1 PEDACVRELLF
12 TRITNLDRDD
22 LVAAGEL
29 DQRALPVTRAAEVA
43 DDDDDRSLSRERAG
57 APQRRAE
64 RRRTDPCVG
73 VVDPQ
78 CVEQA
83 DQADPPLPR
92 RQPPLAVVAERHAAE
107 SVPPPRRDVADRDRN
122 PSAAA

>member
-1 PEDACVRELLF
+1 GGERRGYLDGRCVGAILQPWPGLHEPEDGCVRELLF

-73 VVDPQ
+73 VVDP
-78 CVEQA
+78 
-83 DQADPPLPR
+83 
-92 RQPPLAVVAERHAAE
+92 
-107 SVPPPRRDVADRDRN
+107 
-122 PSAAA
+122 